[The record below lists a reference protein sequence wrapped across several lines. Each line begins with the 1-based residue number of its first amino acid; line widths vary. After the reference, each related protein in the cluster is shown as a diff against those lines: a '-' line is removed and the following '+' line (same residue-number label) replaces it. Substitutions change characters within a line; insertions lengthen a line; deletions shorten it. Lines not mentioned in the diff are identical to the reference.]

1 MIVAGIDLSP
11 LQPCPSDR
19 PLLHLTP
26 QRIQILLVVLDVY
39 FHIWALFLMLDLVQH
54 IRTVSA
60 AVATADRIV
69 EIGQCLSY
77 FNHLLKG
84 EFPAIS
90 ELLCYIL
97 RFFPQG

>member
-1 MIVAGIDLSP
+1 
-11 LQPCPSDR
+11 
-19 PLLHLTP
+19 
-26 QRIQILLVVLDVY
+26 
-39 FHIWALFLMLDLVQH
+39 MLDLVQH